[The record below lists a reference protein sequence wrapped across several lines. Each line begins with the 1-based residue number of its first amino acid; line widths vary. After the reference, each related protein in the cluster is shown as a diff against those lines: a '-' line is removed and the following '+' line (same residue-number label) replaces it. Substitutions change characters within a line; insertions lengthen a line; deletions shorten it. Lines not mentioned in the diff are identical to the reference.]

1 MVFVKKLSYEIACN
15 VLYDIKDEHTRE
27 AMFVDFTLA
36 FKAIHSLPINLPGT
50 TFWRGQ
56 RARARIVDR
65 MIPIM
70 NKRREEL
77 TNGNYKAKG
86 RNRRVTWAE
95 IQKMKYT
102 WRVAQELMRMIP
114 PLFGSFRKALKE
126 TNYEGYDIPKGWQV
140 YWATYGTHM
149 NDDIFE
155 NPHKFDPS
163 CFENPPKII
172 PPYSYLPF
180 GTGLHYYVGNEFA
193 SIETLTIIHN
203 FVKMYEWSQVNPEE
217 ELVCGSRG
225 SSKELVCRRCP
236 GLFGV
241 LTLHS
246 VWGAHSC
253 SQGVIF
259 SEVIQIDLCPLN
271 A

>member
-15 VLYDIKDEHTRE
+15 VLFDIKDEHTRE
-27 AMFVDFTLA
+27 A
-36 FKAIHSLPINLPGT
+36 I
-50 TFWRGQ
+50 
-56 RARARIVDR
+56 
-65 MIPIM
+65 
-70 NKRREEL
+70 

-163 CFENPPKII
+163 RFENPPKII

-217 ELVCGSRG
+217 VITRQPMPYPSMGLPI
-225 SSKELVCRRCP
+225 KMKPRCIIP
-236 GLFGV
+236 
-241 LTLHS
+241 
-246 VWGAHSC
+246 
-253 SQGVIF
+253 
-259 SEVIQIDLCPLN
+259 
-271 A
+271 